1 MEQRKLMEFGKS
13 SFIVCLPKKWVIE
26 NRLKKGDTLNLL
38 ENSSDILVSPSL
50 KEMEPVQKKIVIDTK
65 EKGLALISSE
75 IVSAYLNGYDFIEI
89 LIGEMETRVT
99 EIKEI
104 MRNLSGLEIMEQ
116 TSTRMVAKDI
126 LNPKEIDIPTII
138 RRMDIIVRSMIDD
151 GIKCLMENDP
161 QKKKTLVMNIRQR
174 DEDINRLYFL
184 SNRVIRNALKN
195 PAFGLSLMMDPWKL
209 HSLAA
214 IILRLEKIGD
224 RQKRIAKFSIDAK
237 FNQKCKKE
245 LAEIYSDMRDKYGE
259 VMKSYYIGNIS
270 AAFSVEVSNKE
281 RIERCNGFLKMCNDA
296 SAVHIIE
303 NLSGMTTSIKNISR
317 FVIGLQD

>member
-104 MRNLSGLEIMEQ
+104 IRNLSGLEIMEQ
-116 TSTRMVAKDI
+116 TSTKMIAKDI
-126 LNPKEIDIPTII
+126 LNPKEVEIGSII
-138 RRMDIIVRSMIDD
+138 RRMDVIVRSMIDD
-151 GIKCLMENDP
+151 TLRCLQEKNKEKKQNLAGI
-161 QKKKTLVMNIRQR
+161 ISQR
-174 DEDINRLYFL
+174 DEDNNR
-184 SNRVIRNALKN
+184 
-195 PAFGLSLMMDPWKL
+195 
-209 HSLAA
+209 
-214 IILRLEKIGD
+214 
-224 RQKRIAKFSIDAK
+224 
-237 FNQKCKKE
+237 
-245 LAEIYSDMRDKYGE
+245 
-259 VMKSYYIGNIS
+259 
-270 AAFSVEVSNKE
+270 
-281 RIERCNGFLKMCNDA
+281 
-296 SAVHIIE
+296 
-303 NLSGMTTSIKNISR
+303 
-317 FVIGLQD
+317 